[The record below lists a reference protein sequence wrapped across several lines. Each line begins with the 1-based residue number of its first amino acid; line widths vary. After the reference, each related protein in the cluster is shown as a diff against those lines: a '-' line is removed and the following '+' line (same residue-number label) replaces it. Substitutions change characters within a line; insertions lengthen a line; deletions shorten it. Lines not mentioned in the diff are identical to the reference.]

1 MKSPFTL
8 KSRFCRIYR
17 FFYLIFFLSYFFS
30 GCIEKTPVIT
40 FIDPSI
46 GRMGDALTI
55 VGSGFGDERNDSFI
69 TIAGTSPTTSSY
81 LSWSDKEITVRLPE
95 FGEAGLV
102 YVHRGQ
108 KKSNAALFANL
119 LTLPEA
125 VSDSKIGIGPEISSI
140 EPSSAPIGS
149 LITIQGN
156 NFGASR
162 ESGGVFFAWSEETMA
177 GAQAITPPDFV
188 EVFQSELGYESWS
201 EREIRVRIPDGAISG
216 NLEVRTARGNSRP
229 VYFEITGKP
238 GTKIFKD
245 KKTYTVSYYAEIK
258 VEKAEIPNALY
269 IWMPRP
275 ELSASQRN
283 VTLLSR
289 SSAPF
294 VDNYRGTS
302 LFQFHDNPSGTNL
315 EVTLSYETDVYTV
328 ETNIRNT
335 AIVRLNK
342 PSPMGSAVSLPSA
355 NIPSEDQAVRTQV
368 RTIIGNERLPYP
380 KAQRIYNWL
389 VSNVKIQAEP
399 VLAETVSDNVTE
411 SGDLQTGA
419 LQALE
424 TKTADSFSASLLFCA
439 LARAAEIPAQPVAG
453 VIIDRWGNAAKH
465 YWAEFWLD
473 GFGWV
478 PLDPALGAGASP
490 PEFNLREDHASYYF
504 GNLDN
509 QRIAFS
515 RGEHFLPQMTPRGK
529 LAFRDREYSLQNIWE
544 EAVEGIESYSSL
556 WSDVTITGMRV
567 Q

>member
-1 MKSPFTL
+1 
-8 KSRFCRIYR
+8 
-17 FFYLIFFLSYFFS
+17 
-30 GCIEKTPVIT
+30 
-40 FIDPSI
+40 
-46 GRMGDALTI
+46 MGDTLTI
-55 VGSGFGDERNDSFI
+55 IGSGFGDERNESFI

-81 LSWSDKEITVRLPE
+81 LSWNDNEITVRVPE

-108 KKSNAALFANL
+108 KKSNAVLFANL

-125 VSDSKIGIGPEISSI
+125 VTGSQIGNGPEVSSI

-162 ESGGVFFAWSEETMA
+162 ETGGVFFAWNEETIA
-177 GAQAITPPDFV
+177 GAQAIIPPGFV

-201 EREIRVRIPDGAISG
+201 EREIRVRVPDGAISG

-245 KKTYTVSYYAEIK
+245 KKTYTVSYSAEIQIDQ
-258 VEKAEIPNALY
+258 AAIPNALFV
-269 IWMPRP
+269 WMPRP
-275 ELSASQRN
+275 ALSASQRN

-294 VDNYRGTS
+294 VDNYRGAS
-302 LFQFHDNPSGTNL
+302 LFQFHDTQPGTNL
-315 EVTLSYETDVYTV
+315 DITLSYETDVYTV
-328 ETNIRNT
+328 EINIRNT
-335 AIVRLNK
+335 AVVRLNR
-342 PSPMGSAVSLPSA
+342 PSPVGSAVSLPSDL
-355 NIPSEDQAVRTQV
+355 IPSQDQAVKTQV
-368 RTIIGNERLPYP
+368 RTIIGNERLPFP

-389 VSNVKIQAEP
+389 VSTIKIQAD
-399 VLAETVSDNVTE
+399 LISDNVTE
-411 SGDLQTGA
+411 ADAPETGVFQTGA
-419 LQALE
+419 LQALQN
-424 TKTADSFSASLLFCA
+424 KTADSFSASLLFCA
-439 LARAAEIPAQPVAG
+439 LARATEIPAQPVSG
-453 VIIDRWGNAAKH
+453 VIIDRWGNATKH

-478 PLDPALGAGASP
+478 PLDPSLGAGASP
-490 PEFNLREDHASYYF
+490 PDFNLREDHAAYYF

-515 RGEHFLPQMTPRGK
+515 RGEHFLPQMTPRGRI
-529 LAFRDREYSLQNIWE
+529 ASRDREYSLQNIWE
-544 EAVEGIESYSSL
+544 EAAEGLESYSSL